1 MRAWS
6 TPPARVRAARVR
18 SWSRAEPRTL
28 THTVAWA
35 RSRVV
40 CTPVTVT
47 NPRPGSF
54 SSWIPSDSTC
64 FTASSTRRIRPP
76 PRPGEPRLVIEA
88 HHRALDRERLES
100 LSRQP
105 AFAIVEQ
112 TDGLADLPDRSPP
125 GARRGPCARR
135 DCAEARLRRRRLDR
149 VRDGSLPGR
158 LPARLVDQ
166 RLRRRQ
172 PAHLSGRGDDR
183 GDATRRHAPLR
194 RRGQS
199 RHE

>member
-18 SWSRAEPRTL
+18 SCSRAEPRTL

-40 CTPVTVT
+40 CTHVTVT

-105 AFAIVEQ
+105 AFGIVEQ
-112 TDGLADLPDRSPP
+112 TDGLADLPGRTGEGQPCPLPDIVVVDLGDR
-125 GARRGPCARR
+125 AA
-135 DCAEARLRRRRLDR
+135 DAVLQVRLHRLDDHPLLLQRMALGQEELER
-149 VRDGSLPGR
+149 V
-158 LPARLVDQ
+158 
-166 RLRRRQ
+166 
-172 PAHLSGRGDDR
+172 
-183 GDATRRHAPLR
+183 DADEA
-194 RRGQS
+194 GV
-199 RHE
+199 HEGIV